1 LKEVFELPDGGNL
14 PVRSQGSRW
23 ISHKRNALQRV
34 INRYGA
40 YLNHLTT
47 LIEDKGIRSIDRQK
61 LKGYLLKWRDGRILM
76 GCALYTDILQSP
88 LFLSLSLQG
97 DNVDIVHGLRH
108 IVKSHQSLKKLSLQ
122 DPFHWPTVKVVRS
135 KIVNEDGSKTY
146 QGVCLKKYTDSTVK
160 TCKEQALADLN
171 RLDEKLRGRLEWSDI
186 GLLRAILQL
195 LDTQN
200 WMPRHGHGSSKQKE
214 VTASDNDEDH
224 LLDED
229 ECLDEIKSS
238 IDKIAEFF
246 RVPLEAKGID
256 LCFILDE
263 VEEAVQYSRKYLNI
277 EKETYQKVWYRLH
290 TSPDSA
296 SWPNLLHICNLLF
309 SLPFSTAKVER
320 TFSILKAIKTEKR
333 TSLNSN
339 TLEDLLEIK
348 TEGPPLGSFSP
359 DTSVDLWWKDSLTTT
374 RRVQQK
380 PRKKYKKRKDL
391 KKTTTSSASATA
403 VVETSEDS
411 NSDSEVLA
419 LEQWDS
425 WFDFGDGDEIVS
437 ESSPDSDEQSDSD
450 DNSM

>member
-1 LKEVFELPDGGNL
+1 LAQFAA
-14 PVRSQGSRW
+14 
-23 ISHKRNALQRV
+23 H
-34 INRYGA
+34 
-40 YLNHLTT
+40 
-47 LIEDKGIRSIDRQK
+47 
-61 LKGYLLKWRDGRILM
+61 
-76 GCALYTDILQSP
+76 LQS
-88 LFLSLSLQG
+88 
-97 DNVDIVHGLRH
+97 
-108 IVKSHQSLKKLSLQ
+108 
-122 DPFHWPTVKVVRS
+122 
-135 KIVNEDGSKTY
+135 
-146 QGVCLKKYTDSTVK
+146 
-160 TCKEQALADLN
+160 
-171 RLDEKLRGRLEWSDI
+171 
-186 GLLRAILQL
+186 
-195 LDTQN
+195 
-200 WMPRHGHGSSKQKE
+200 
-214 VTASDNDEDH
+214 
-224 LLDED
+224 
-229 ECLDEIKSS
+229 
-238 IDKIAEFF
+238 
-246 RVPLEAKGID
+246 
-256 LCFILDE
+256 
-263 VEEAVQYSRKYLNI
+263 
-277 EKETYQKVWYRLH
+277 
-290 TSPDSA
+290 
-296 SWPNLLHICNLLF
+296 LF